1 MEKRRKT
8 LQELTFKDNFLF
20 AAVMLD
26 EENAKGVVERA
37 LGIQV
42 DHVEVSYEKSIVYNP
57 EYKGIRLDVY
67 IKDDKN
73 RHFNV
78 EMQVA
83 NTEIFKRSRYYHS
96 QIDMELLSTGIDYEQ
111 LPESYVIF
119 ICDFDPIGL
128 GKYKYTRRQVIE
140 EDLTY
145 NYDDGSY
152 TVFLSTVGTNEN
164 EVSQDLV
171 KFLKYVGAEL
181 EESNEDYSDEFV
193 KRLQKSVEKIKFDRE
208 LGRRYMLFEE
218 LMKEEY
224 NAGKAE
230 GLELGKA
237 EGLELGKAEGLEL
250 GKAEGLELGKADALA
265 EAKRSIMEILR
276 EIEPVSENLKDR
288 ISSIK
293 AFEDVMQLTVKA
305 AKTDSLEAF
314 EEELSKMGY

>member
-1 MEKRRKT
+1 MGKRRKT
-8 LQELTFKDNFLF
+8 LQELTFKDNFMF
-20 AAVMLD
+20 AAVMLE

-37 LGIQV
+37 LGIRI
-42 DHVEVSYEKSIVYNP
+42 DHVEISYEKSIVYNP

-67 IKDDKN
+67 LKDDKN
-73 RHFNV
+73 RYFNV

-96 QIDMELLSTGIDYEQ
+96 QIDMELLSTGIDYEK

-128 GKYKYTRRQVIE
+128 GKYKYTRRQIIE
-140 EDLTY
+140 EDLEY
-145 NYDDGSY
+145 NYDDGSH

-193 KRLQKSVEKIKFDRE
+193 KQLQKSVEKIKLDRE
-208 LGRRYMLFEE
+208 MGRRYMLFEE

-224 NAGKAE
+224 NAGKEE
-230 GLELGKA
+230 GRE
-237 EGLELGKAEGLEL
+237 EGRE
-250 GKAEGLELGKADALA
+250 
-265 EAKRSIMEILR
+265 EASKSILIDLLCV
-276 EIEPVSENLKDR
+276 IEPISDNLRSR
-288 ISSIK
+288 ILSI
-293 AFEDVMQLTVKA
+293 EDIEAVMKLTVKA
-305 AKTDSLEAF
+305 AKSDSIELF
-314 EEELSKMGY
+314 EKELSKMGY

>member
-1 MEKRRKT
+1 M
-8 LQELTFKDNFLF
+8 F

-37 LGIQV
+37 LGIHV

-67 IKDDKN
+67 LKDDKN

-83 NTEIFKRSRYYHS
+83 NTEIFRRSRYYHS
-96 QIDMELLSTGIDYEQ
+96 QIDMELLSTGFDYEQ

-140 EDLTY
+140 EDLEY
-145 NYDDGSY
+145 NFDDGSY
-152 TVFLSTVGTNEN
+152 TVFLSTVGTNED

-171 KFLKYVGAEL
+171 KFLKYVGAEI

-230 GLELGKA
+230 TIGNARDILIDLLCEIAPISDCL
-237 EGLELGKAEGLEL
+237 
-250 GKAEGLELGKADALA
+250 
-265 EAKRSIMEILR
+265 KR
-276 EIEPVSENLKDR
+276 R

-293 AFEDVMQLTVKA
+293 EIEAIMQLTVKA
-305 AKTDSLEAF
+305 AQADSLEAF
-314 EEELSKMGY
+314 EEELSKMGF

>member
-8 LQELTFKDNFLF
+8 LQELTFKDNFMF

-37 LGIQV
+37 LGIHV

-67 IKDDKN
+67 LKDDKN

-83 NTEIFKRSRYYHS
+83 NTEIFRRSRYYHS
-96 QIDMELLSTGIDYEQ
+96 QIDMELLSTGFDYEQ

-140 EDLTY
+140 EDLEY
-145 NYDDGSY
+145 NFDDGSY
-152 TVFLSTVGTNEN
+152 TVFLSTVGTNED

-171 KFLKYVGAEL
+171 KFLKYVGAEI

-193 KRLQKSVEKIKFDRE
+193 KRLQKSVEIIKFDRE

-230 GLELGKA
+230 TIGNARDILIDLLCEIAPISDCL
-237 EGLELGKAEGLEL
+237 
-250 GKAEGLELGKADALA
+250 
-265 EAKRSIMEILR
+265 KR
-276 EIEPVSENLKDR
+276 R

-293 AFEDVMQLTVKA
+293 EIEAIMQLTVKA
-305 AKTDSLEAF
+305 AQADSLEAF
-314 EEELSKMGY
+314 EEELSKMGF

>member
-1 MEKRRKT
+1 MGKRRKT
-8 LQELTFKDNFLF
+8 LQELTFKDNFMF

-37 LGIQV
+37 LGIEI
-42 DHVEVSYEKSIVYNP
+42 DHVEISYEKSIVYNP

-67 IKDDKN
+67 LKDDKS

-83 NTEIFKRSRYYHS
+83 NTKIFKRSRYYHS
-96 QIDMELLSTGIDYEQ
+96 QIDMELLSTGINYEQ

-128 GKYKYTRRQVIE
+128 GKYKYTRRQIIE
-140 EDLTY
+140 EDRDY

-152 TVFLSTVGTNEN
+152 TVFLSTVGTNED
-164 EVSQDLV
+164 EVSQELV

-181 EESNEDYSDEFV
+181 EESNKDYEDEFV

-208 LGRRYMLFEE
+208 MGRRYMLFEE
-218 LMKEEY
+218 LMKDEY

-237 EGLELGKAEGLEL
+237 EA
-250 GKAEGLELGKADALA
+250 AQ
-265 EAKRSIMEILR
+265 SILVEILH
-276 EIEPVSENLKDR
+276 EIAPVSDNLKER

-293 AFEDVMQLTVKA
+293 ELEVVMQLTVTA
-305 AKTDSLEAF
+305 AKADSIEEFEKELE
-314 EEELSKMGY
+314 KMGY

>member
-1 MEKRRKT
+1 M
-8 LQELTFKDNFLF
+8 F

-37 LGIQV
+37 LGIQI
-42 DHVEVSYEKSIVYNP
+42 DHVEISYEKSIVYNP

-67 IKDDKN
+67 LEDDKN

-111 LPESYVIF
+111 LPESNVIF

-152 TVFLSTVGTNEN
+152 TVFLSTVGTNED

-193 KRLQKSVEKIKFDRE
+193 KRLQKSDEKIKFDRE
-208 LGRRYMLFEE
+208 MGRRYMLFEE

-230 GLELGKA
+230 TIGNARDVLIDL
-237 EGLELGKAEGLEL
+237 LC
-250 GKAEGLELGKADALA
+250 
-265 EAKRSIMEILR
+265 EIAP
-276 EIEPVSENLKDR
+276 ISDNLKSR

-293 AFEDVMQLTVKA
+293 EIDAIMQLTVKA
-305 AKTDSLEAF
+305 AKADSLEAF
-314 EEELSKMGY
+314 EKELEKMGF

>member
-8 LQELTFKDNFLF
+8 LQELTFKDNFMF

-37 LGIQV
+37 LGIHV

-67 IKDDKN
+67 LKDDIN

-83 NTEIFKRSRYYHS
+83 NTEIFRRSRYYHS
-96 QIDMELLSTGIDYEQ
+96 QIDMELLSTGFDYEQ

-140 EDLTY
+140 EDLEY
-145 NYDDGSY
+145 NFDDGSY
-152 TVFLSTVGTNEN
+152 TVFLSTVGTNED

-171 KFLKYVGAEL
+171 KFLKYVGAEI

-230 GLELGKA
+230 TIGNARDILIDLLCEIAPISDCL
-237 EGLELGKAEGLEL
+237 
-250 GKAEGLELGKADALA
+250 
-265 EAKRSIMEILR
+265 KR
-276 EIEPVSENLKDR
+276 R

-293 AFEDVMQLTVKA
+293 EIEAIMQLTVKA
-305 AKTDSLEAF
+305 AQADSLEAF
-314 EEELSKMGY
+314 EEELSKMGF

>member
-1 MEKRRKT
+1 MAKRRKT
-8 LQELTFKDNFLF
+8 LQELTFKDNFMF

-37 LGIQV
+37 LGIRV
-42 DHVEVSYEKSIVYNP
+42 DHVEVSYEKSIVYNQ

-67 IKDDKN
+67 LKDDKN

-83 NTEIFKRSRYYHS
+83 NTEIYKRSRYYHS

-152 TVFLSTVGTNEN
+152 TVFLSTVGLIQERRSVLAAECESALLTFSSAHSYNPPETFI
-164 EVSQDLV
+164 S
-171 KFLKYVGAEL
+171 VGVL
-181 EESNEDYSDEFV
+181 
-193 KRLQKSVEKIKFDRE
+193 
-208 LGRRYMLFEE
+208 
-218 LMKEEY
+218 Y
-224 NAGKAE
+224 N
-230 GLELGKA
+230 
-237 EGLELGKAEGLEL
+237 
-250 GKAEGLELGKADALA
+250 
-265 EAKRSIMEILR
+265 
-276 EIEPVSENLKDR
+276 
-288 ISSIK
+288 
-293 AFEDVMQLTVKA
+293 
-305 AKTDSLEAF
+305 
-314 EEELSKMGY
+314 

>member
-1 MEKRRKT
+1 M
-8 LQELTFKDNFLF
+8 
-20 AAVMLD
+20 
-26 EENAKGVVERA
+26 
-37 LGIQV
+37 
-42 DHVEVSYEKSIVYNP
+42 
-57 EYKGIRLDVY
+57 
-67 IKDDKN
+67 
-73 RHFNV
+73 
-78 EMQVA
+78 
-83 NTEIFKRSRYYHS
+83 
-96 QIDMELLSTGIDYEQ
+96 GIDYEQ

-152 TVFLSTVGTNEN
+152 TVFLSTVGTNES

-237 EGLELGKAEGLEL
+237 EGLELGKAE
-250 GKAEGLELGKADALA
+250 DLA
-265 EAKRSIMEILR
+265 EAKRSIIEILC
-276 EIEPVSENLKDR
+276 EIAPVSENLKDR
-288 ISSIK
+288 IPSIK
-293 AFEDVMQLTVKA
+293 AFGDVMQLTVKA

>member
-1 MEKRRKT
+1 MRFVTMKV
-8 LQELTFKDNFLF
+8 LN
-20 AAVMLD
+20 
-26 EENAKGVVERA
+26 
-37 LGIQV
+37 
-42 DHVEVSYEKSIVYNP
+42 SYEKSIVYNP

-67 IKDDKN
+67 LKDDKN

-140 EDLTY
+140 EDLEY
-145 NYDDGSY
+145 NYDDGNY
-152 TVFLSTVGTNEN
+152 TVFLSTVGTNE
-164 EVSQDLV
+164 EGVSQDLV

-208 LGRRYMLFEE
+208 MGRRYMLFEE

-237 EGLELGKAEGLEL
+237 E
-250 GKAEGLELGKADALA
+250 DLA
-265 EAKRSIMEILR
+265 EAKRSIIEILR
-276 EIEPVSENLKDR
+276 EIAPVSENLKDR

-293 AFEDVMQLTVKA
+293 EFGDVMQLTVKA

>member
-1 MEKRRKT
+1 MAKRRKT
-8 LQELTFKDNFLF
+8 LQELTFKDNFMF

-37 LGIQV
+37 LGIEV
-42 DHVEVSYEKSIVYNP
+42 DHVEISYEKSIVYNP

-67 IKDDKN
+67 LKDDKN

-83 NTEIFKRSRYYHS
+83 NTKIFKRSRYYHS
-96 QIDMELLSTGIDYEQ
+96 QIDMELLSTGINYEQ

-128 GKYKYTRRQVIE
+128 GKYKYTRRQIIE
-140 EDLTY
+140 EDRDY

-152 TVFLSTVGTNEN
+152 TVFLSTVGTNED
-164 EVSQDLV
+164 EVSQELV

-181 EESNEDYSDEFV
+181 EESNKDYEDKFV

-208 LGRRYMLFEE
+208 MGRRYMLFEE
-218 LMKEEY
+218 LMKDEY

-237 EGLELGKAEGLEL
+237 EA
-250 GKAEGLELGKADALA
+250 AQ
-265 EAKRSIMEILR
+265 SILVEILH
-276 EIEPVSENLKDR
+276 EIAPVSDNLKER

-293 AFEDVMQLTVKA
+293 ELEVVMQLTVTA
-305 AKTDSLEAF
+305 AKADSIEEFEKELE
-314 EEELSKMGY
+314 KMGY

>member
-265 EAKRSIMEILR
+265 EANRSIMEILR